1 MCIVKHSFVP
11 LLAGLLIIFS
21 VFQVKS
27 VCALR
32 NSEYKFNP
40 RIPVISFISLF
51 STILLLSMYS
61 FGHAFLYDYFL
72 WGFISIRFHF
82 LFFFLDI
89 EWISVVR
96 LSFGQVLGLHTPY
109 MDDENKAIQHWS
121 LTSKSLYIIP
131 VSTHI

>member
-40 RIPVISFISLF
+40 RISVNSFISLF

-61 FGHAFLYDYFL
+61 FGHAFLWLFSLGVYFYQIP
-72 WGFISIRFHF
+72 FSF
-82 LFFFLDI
+82 LFLDI